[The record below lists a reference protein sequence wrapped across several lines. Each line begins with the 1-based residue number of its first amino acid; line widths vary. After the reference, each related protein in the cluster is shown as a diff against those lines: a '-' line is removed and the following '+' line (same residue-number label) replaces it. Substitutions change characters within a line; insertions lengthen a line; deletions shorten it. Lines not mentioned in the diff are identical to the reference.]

1 MSDEEVSIQR
11 QVIFNTKEYINKSN
25 RDKLF
30 RVNSVDGGK
39 LGDFYKDNAVT
50 PFNPLE
56 LDADFSKIKKS
67 NSSGTSK
74 PQVKFVTRSGVPK
87 LKIIGAGKVKV
98 GFKLKVNDNL
108 TTSGVFARQVDIQSD
123 TGLIQLKRNI
133 SERKTFGG
141 RGPDRISLVGSEE
154 ETLFGVG
161 EFTGGQEYDIKMI
174 QGSAGSGFKTSDKT
188 VVFDDD
194 IGDGIDENGLL
205 NIDFITNLNPK
216 SESSVYDTN
225 DYAGTYNIVWRNVVF
240 PVTGNY
246 QIEIEVDD
254 EVELQIGNQKREQD
268 TLN

>member
-1 MSDEEVSIQR
+1 MQIKVKKGGVFTARRRRKARGRRGGRSTFDLEFIYNDSQQTRGALREEITRQGLSDEEVSIQR

-133 SERKTFGG
+133 S
-141 RGPDRISLVGSEE
+141 
-154 ETLFGVG
+154 
-161 EFTGGQEYDIKMI
+161 
-174 QGSAGSGFKTSDKT
+174 
-188 VVFDDD
+188 
-194 IGDGIDENGLL
+194 
-205 NIDFITNLNPK
+205 
-216 SESSVYDTN
+216 
-225 DYAGTYNIVWRNVVF
+225 
-240 PVTGNY
+240 
-246 QIEIEVDD
+246 
-254 EVELQIGNQKREQD
+254 
-268 TLN
+268 